1 MLKGFYLTLMVG
13 PVVPLP
19 LPKVAL
25 EALTGVEVRSRTEG
39 PSLFQLT
46 FTLKTGSVL
55 HNLFPIAGAQTPLL
69 RVMII
74 LTINGTPNVMMDGVM
89 TNFEVSP
96 GSKPNES
103 TLTVTGEDL
112 TKVMSL
118 IDFSG
123 IPYPAM
129 PAEARVALII
139 AKYAMFGMIP
149 LVIPSFSTD
158 LPIPTE
164 RVPKHE
170 GTDLEY
176 IEKLAKD
183 VGHVFYIDPGPTP
196 GTNVAYW
203 GPEIKVGVPQPALNL
218 DMDVYTNVEK
228 LSFTFD
234 GSKGVLPIVFIQ
246 NSLTKI
252 PIPIPIPKI
261 NPLQPPLGVI
271 PCPITNIKVL
281 KETAKL
287 SPMAAIGLGIAEA
300 SRSADAVSGKGTL
313 DAVRYGRLLK
323 SRQLVGVRGAGLAF
337 DGLYFVKSVTTN
349 IKQGA
354 LKQDFEL
361 TRNGLVSITPR
372 VPA

>member
-1 MLKGFYLTLMVG
+1 
-13 PVVPLP
+13 
-19 LPKVAL
+19 
-25 EALTGVEVRSRTEG
+25 
-39 PSLFQLT
+39 
-46 FTLKTGSVL
+46 
-55 HNLFPIAGAQTPLL
+55 
-69 RVMII
+69 
-74 LTINGTPNVMMDGVM
+74 
-89 TNFEVSP
+89 
-96 GSKPNES
+96 
-103 TLTVTGEDL
+103 
-112 TKVMSL
+112 
-118 IDFSG
+118 
-123 IPYPAM
+123 
-129 PAEARVALII
+129 
-139 AKYAMFGMIP
+139 MFGLIP

-196 GTNVAYW
+196 GINIAYW

-234 GSKGVLPIVFIQ
+234 GSKGVLPIVLIQ

-354 LKQDFEL
+354 LKQDFAL